1 MYPKPVSL
9 GAHTLRLHPASHAK
23 AHVETYHL
31 GCEQAERIQWTI
43 DPYGNKVARISFPWD
58 ERFRELD
65 ILVEL
70 VVEVRSVNP
79 FDFFVDHRVE
89 ELGFTYPAEYA
100 LELAPFLG
108 LDDPAFACG
117 EQFETFLAEMPDEGR
132 TVDAIVQ
139 MNALVN
145 RRIDYVIREEP
156 GVWTPEETLAQ
167 GRGSCRDSAMLLV
180 ALLRRR
186 GIAARFVSGYLIQV
200 TDEGMLPDLPK
211 GLDHDVVDLHA
222 WAEAY
227 VPGAGWIGLDATSG
241 LMATE
246 GHIPLACASTPTLA
260 APLYGSAEMA
270 AEQVDFRMSVARLGH
285 EPRPT
290 APYTDEVWARLRES
304 GRRADEGPQRW
315 VAVDP
320 FWLGKCEVTWDEYE
334 QWSANL
340 ERARRP
346 EDQQPNPAD
355 GAADAVSRPTPPYTD
370 MTFGM
375 GKEGFPAICM
385 TQHAAIKYS
394 EWLSAK
400 LDAYYRLP
408 TEAEWEW
415 ACRAGTT
422 TAFSFGDDPA
432 GLGAHAWHKGNSDGR
447 YQKVGLK
454 QPNPWGLHDMHGNVS
469 EWCLDMPTPYAPTE
483 TLLLNPWVAPTEE
496 YPRAVR
502 GGSWKEREAR
512 LRSAARR
519 GSASE
524 WKMKDPQIPQSI
536 WYFTD
541 AQFNGFRVLRPYVVP
556 SAAERKQFES
566 NVVDQGR

>member
-1 MYPKPVSL
+1 M
-9 GAHTLRLHPASHAK
+9 TPA
-23 AHVETYHL
+23 
-31 GCEQAERIQWTI
+31 
-43 DPYGNKVARISFPWD
+43 
-58 ERFRELD
+58 
-65 ILVEL
+65 
-70 VVEVRSVNP
+70 
-79 FDFFVDHRVE
+79 
-89 ELGFTYPAEYA
+89 
-100 LELAPFLG
+100 
-108 LDDPAFACG
+108 
-117 EQFETFLAEMPDEGR
+117 M
-132 TVDAIVQ
+132 
-139 MNALVN
+139 
-145 RRIDYVIREEP
+145 
-156 GVWTPEETLAQ
+156 
-167 GRGSCRDSAMLLV
+167 LV
-180 ALLRRR
+180 ALCLSAVLQPP
-186 GIAARFVSGYLIQV
+186 AAPAASPAPKPAVAPNPAAERVALWQKAAAEMKPYEVAIPGTGVKF
-200 TDEGMLPDLPK
+200 TMLPI
-211 GLDHDVVDLHA
+211 
-222 WAEAY
+222 
-227 VPGAGWIGLDATSG
+227 PGGVYR
-241 LMATE
+241 M
-246 GHIPLACASTPTLA
+246 
-260 APLYGSAEMA
+260 GSPE
-270 AEQVDFRMSVARLGH
+270 
-285 EPRPT
+285 T
-290 APYTDEVWARLRES
+290 ES